1 MALEK
6 SKALPVESNPLVKYS
21 FPPIGPPGA
30 HLLILGTLPGEE
42 SLRLKQYYGHPRNH
56 FWPIVSALSGRP
68 LPLTYEERVALLEI
82 NRWAVWDVLEGA
94 ERIGSSDAAIKNPV
108 ANAFDAFFAANAEIR
123 AIAFNGQKARDLFR
137 RFVLKPGIVAAD
149 DFTMLEL
156 PSSSPLYTKTL
167 DEKLSLWR
175 DRLAP
180 YARPVTHKRQELRV
194 K

>member
-1 MALEK
+1 MALDRTQT
-6 SKALPVESNPLVKYS
+6 LPVEGSPLVKYS

-56 FWPIVSALSGRP
+56 FWPIVAALSGKP
-68 LPLTYEERVALLEI
+68 LPLSYEERVALLEI

-108 ANAFDAFFAANAEIR
+108 ANAFGAYFAANTEIR
-123 AIAFNGQKARDLFR
+123 TIAFNGQKARDLFR
-137 RFVLKPGIVAAD
+137 RFVLKPGIIAAN
-149 DFTMLEL
+149 DFTMIEL

-167 DEKLSLWR
+167 DEKLAVWR
-175 DRLAP
+175 TKLAP
-180 YARPVTHKRQELRV
+180 HARSERQELRV

>member
-1 MALEK
+1 MAARNNNVL
-6 SKALPVESNPLVKYS
+6 LPAESRPVIKYS
-21 FPPIGPPGA
+21 FPPIGPSGA

-56 FWPIVSALSGRP
+56 FWPIMAALSGKP

-94 ERIGSSDAAIKNPV
+94 ERIGSADAAIRNPI
-108 ANAFDAFFAANAEIR
+108 ANAFGAYFAENPAIR
-123 AIAFNGQKARDLFR
+123 SIAFNGQKARDLFR
-137 RFVLKPGIVAAD
+137 RFVLKPGTVAAD
-149 DFTMLEL
+149 DFTMIEL

-167 DEKLSLWR
+167 DEKLTVWR
-175 DRLAP
+175 DKLTP
-180 YARPVTHKRQELRV
+180 YTEPAGKRQELRV